1 MAYSKRLEKEIKELR
16 EAYYQP
22 EANRHFEVG
31 QEVRVGGTY
40 KCVVSEILD
49 EGKILLIKTPCTETV
64 AMPWYSVY
72 PMVDTEETLIQNGDL
87 RINYLQTCIESS
99 LNRIY
104 SEGVNFDV
112 YYQRDYCWSLED
124 KVNLIDSIFN
134 QVDIG
139 KIVLVERDIFE
150 PLEVLDGKHR
160 LSTIKEFY
168 EDKLLYKGKKFSELS
183 RRDQRYFQGYHLPMA
198 ILSTDDEEYI
208 LRQFIRLN
216 TSGKAMSNQEID
228 TVKELLLSL
237 KKKED

>member
-1 MAYSKRLEKEIKELR
+1 MSYSKRLEREIKELR
-16 EAYYQP
+16 DVYYKP
-22 EANRHFEVG
+22 EANRQFEVG
-31 QEVRVGGTY
+31 QEVRVGGMY
-40 KCVVSEILD
+40 ECVVVEVLD
-49 EGKILLIKTPCTETV
+49 EGKIILIQKPHAEIV

-72 PMVDTEETLIQNGDL
+72 PVVNTEESLIQNADL
-87 RINYLQTCIESS
+87 RINYLQTCIESA

-104 SEGVNFDV
+104 SDGVDFEV

-139 KIVLVERDIFE
+139 KIVLVERDVMT

-183 RRDQRYFQGYHLPMA
+183 RKDQRYFQQYHLPMA
-198 ILSTDDEEYI
+198 ILNTDDDEYI

-216 TSGKAMSNQEID
+216 TSGKSMTNQEID
-228 TVKELLLSL
+228 TVKNLLSSL
-237 KKKED
+237 NKKED